1 MKVELKKMLKK
12 GQSGV
17 GGIFYAAAAAALA
30 FVVTGLIIS
39 YGAKVNSD
47 TSALYNT
54 NASAGSISAA
64 LAAGNT
70 TLGISTFATNLP
82 TMASVG
88 VAVLIIGLL
97 IYGFSGLFKGSGE
110 M

>member
-1 MKVELKKMLKK
+1 MKKTMNKK
-12 GQSGV
+12 GNTGI
-17 GGIFYAAAAAALA
+17 GGIFYSAAAAAIA

-39 YGAKVNSD
+39 YG
-47 TSALYNT
+47 TSV
-54 NASAGSISAA
+54 
-64 LAAGNT
+64 NT
-70 TLGISTFATNLP
+70 TVGTGMTGAAAAANGNVTLGLGTFASNLP

-97 IYGFSGLFKGSGE
+97 IYGFSGLFGGEKGGL